1 MAPACNLENIS
12 ADVTLQVTVRSGIL
26 SFRRGHGQIS
36 LRGRT
41 WNHGRS
47 SRNSASTYLK
57 SLSKL
62 CQFWG
67 VSVRHPWLARA
78 SASSLLAALLI
89 QPAGIYADT
98 PDDHAAD
105 QAAPDPV
112 MKTMRG
118 ELQRAT
124 TDLAKTDPAPYYI
137 SYTLYDLSQIVLAGA
152 YGSLLTDS
160 GNHRRQVDVTMRVG
174 SPALDN
180 THGQSRGSGMM
191 SGSIP
196 FGADSDAIA
205 RVLWE
210 LTDRGYK
217 RASPA
222 FLNVK
227 TNTAVR
233 AEEEDKSPDFS
244 KEPAVVHT
252 GEDVN
257 LPDLDRPAWEAEIR
271 RVSAVFRKYPEV
283 YFASVVLQEQNAK
296 ERMVTSEGTA
306 IVTPSASTRLIMEA
320 QTRADDG
327 MDLLRVETFQAPSAK
342 GLPREAELTAKAE
355 KMATDLDALRKAPVA
370 EPYDGPALLSGRAAA
385 VFFHEVLGHR
395 LEGHRQ
401 RDEDEGQTFT
411 KKVGQEVIPKFLSIV
426 DDPTTREVNG
436 TKLAGTY
443 EFDNEGVPAQRVE
456 LISNG
461 VLKGFLTS
469 RMPIKGFEHSNGH
482 GRNQPGLMP
491 TGRQGNL
498 IVTSSQT
505 VPEKDLRQ
513 KLIDEVKKQNKPYGL
528 YFDDIQGGFT
538 LTTRSLPQA
547 FQVLPVIVY
556 KVYADGRPD
565 ELVRGVDIVGTPLAA
580 LTRIITTGDQQHV
593 FNGVCGAESGNV
605 PVSAVAPAMLFSEME
620 VQKRAHE
627 HDRPPILPP
636 PGFENLPAKQTVQ
649 AKAEVKP

>member
-1 MAPACNLENIS
+1 LPI
-12 ADVTLQVTVRSGIL
+12 RS
-26 SFRRGHGQIS
+26 H
-36 LRGRT
+36 
-41 WNHGRS
+41 
-47 SRNSASTYLK
+47 
-57 SLSKL
+57 
-62 CQFWG
+62 
-67 VSVRHPWLARA
+67 WLART
-78 SASSLLAALLI
+78 STSLLLAALLI
-89 QPAGIYADT
+89 QPTAILGDT
-98 PDDHAAD
+98 PDDHAA
-105 QAAPDPV
+105 AAAATPNPVAPDPV
-112 MKTMRG
+112 MKTMQG
-118 ELQRAT
+118 ELHRAT
-124 TDLAKTDPAPYYI
+124 ADLAKTDPAPYYI
-137 SYTLYDLSQIVLAGA
+137 SYTLYDQSQIILAGA
-152 YGSLLTDS
+152 YGSLLTNS
-160 GNHRRQVDVTMRVG
+160 GTHRRQVDVTMRVG

-196 FGADSDAIA
+196 FGTDSDAIA

-244 KEPAVVHT
+244 NEPAVVHT
-252 GEDVN
+252 GEEVN

-271 RVSAVFRKYPEV
+271 RVSGVFRKYPNV
-283 YFASVVLQEQNAK
+283 YFATVVLQEQNAK

-342 GLPREAELTAKAE
+342 GLPAEAELTVKAE

-456 LISNG
+456 LITNG

-482 GRNQPGLMP
+482 GRSQPGLMA

-513 KLIDEVKKQNKPYGL
+513 KLIDEVKRQNKPYGL

-649 AKAEVKP
+649 AQAGVNP